1 MNLPHFS
8 LAPKALQA
16 VIGAFLLSA
25 SVFQA
30 AYAAPT
36 GVTGVAV
43 PLRTPVSVDRI
54 TASNYGMSIFIW
66 NNPSTTARDLAT
78 LQAADVGWQKTLFK
92 WRDMN
97 PNAGVYDF
105 NESDRVVAASNQ
117 AHLKIIARI
126 DFQPWWSRSDQTYA
140 NARPDNLQWYAD
152 FVRVFANRYKA
163 GSVSGH
169 VDAIEVWNEPNLQ
182 SEWGGTISQQ
192 SASDYVHMLQL
203 TYTAVKAVDPSIQVI
218 SAGLSPTG
226 VYDGRAAPDDQY
238 LQWMYNAG
246 LSGNYDVLGLNANAQ
261 VADPTAAP
269 GSIDG
274 LADGSFYFRRIEQM
288 RAIEVRNGDSRP
300 VWLMEYGWTS
310 DSIHPDRMWYAVSED
325 QKSISILAAMQYAR
339 TNWPWMGVMTLW
351 GMPDPTWTPDREE
364 YWWMVTNPDGTDRP
378 AITNLIRAAQA
389 NLLPVSPLF
398 PPAPTSMVVGTSSA
412 AGGSAAAQSSVAA
425 GNGAP
430 AAITDAGTPPATDT
444 TPLAPDGVV
453 PLAPADISNAAVDGS

>member
-1 MNLPHFS
+1 VNLPRIS
-8 LAPKALQA
+8 LAPNPLQA
-16 VIGAFLLSA
+16 VIGALLLSA
-25 SVFQA
+25 SVLQI
-30 AYAAPT
+30 AYAEPT
-36 GVTGVAV
+36 SVTSVVV
-43 PLRTPVSVDRI
+43 PARTPVSVDRI

-66 NNPSTTARDLAT
+66 NNPSTTARDLTT
-78 LQAADVGWQKTLFK
+78 LQAAGVGWQKTLFK

-97 PNAGVYDF
+97 PNPGVYNF

-140 NARPDNLQWYAD
+140 NARPDNPQWYAD
-152 FVRVFANRYKA
+152 FVRVFADRYKA

-182 SEWGGTISQQ
+182 REWGGTISQQ
-192 SASDYVHMLQL
+192 SATEYVHMLQL
-203 TYTAVKAVDPSIQVI
+203 TYAAVKSVDPSMQVI

-226 VYDGRAAPDDQY
+226 FYDGTAAPDDQY

-246 LSGNYDVLGLNANAQ
+246 LSGSYDVLGVNANAQ

-288 RAIEVRNGDSRP
+288 RAIEEHNGDTRP

-310 DSIHPDRMWYAVSED
+310 DSIHPDRTWYAVSED
-325 QKSISILAAMQYAR
+325 QKSASILAAMQYAR
-339 TNWPWMGVMTLW
+339 TNWPWMGVMALW

-378 AITNLIRAAQA
+378 AIANLIRAAQA
-389 NLLPVSPLF
+389 NLLPVAGQF
-398 PPAPTSMVVGTSSA
+398 PPAVTPLVVGPPAGAHTSVPADTS
-412 AGGSAAAQSSVAA
+412 
-425 GNGAP
+425 AP
-430 AAITDAGTPPATDT
+430 AAVTDDGTLPVTDDP
-444 TPLAPDGVV
+444 PLAADDGT
-453 PLAPADISNAAVDGS
+453 